1 MITSKKG
8 REMLKTISP
17 IYEQNQTMLAIFQA
31 IGLESEMTEEL
42 VDDILLQWFPQT
54 ATWGIVYW
62 EDALNIPINESMGLE
77 ERRARIL
84 TKMQTR
90 WPITKSRME
99 AIINNFI
106 ASKNGYIDEIF
117 SEYMFKI
124 NIPLTDGKI
133 YYRELIETV
142 NEVKPA
148 HLAFTVEGIAGNNKI
163 AIKQMWAHN
172 FIKYL
177 ICGTFYP
184 KDDEYWIGRSFNRK
198 AKVESTVYDFEVDYL
213 ICGTF
218 SIGDDGMTGRSANR
232 KATIGSGIYDF
243 DVNYPICG
251 TFSARE
257 VD

>member
-8 REMLKTISP
+8 KEMLKTISP

-62 EDALNIPINESMGLE
+62 EDALNIPINESMDLE

-106 ASKNGYIDEIF
+106 TSKNGYIDEIF

-133 YYRELIETV
+133 YYKELIETI

-148 HLAFTVEGIAGNNKI
+148 HLAFTVEGIAGNDKI

-184 KDDEYWIGRSFNRK
+184 KDDEYWIGSSFNRK
-198 AKVESTVYDFEVDYL
+198 AGVESTAYDFEVDYL

-218 SIGDDGMTGRSANR
+218 T
-232 KATIGSGIYDF
+232 T
-243 DVNYPICG
+243 
-251 TFSARE
+251 RE

>member
-8 REMLKTISP
+8 KEMLKTISP

-62 EDALNIPINESMGLE
+62 EDALNIPINESMDLE

-184 KDDEYWIGRSFNRK
+184 KDDEYWIGRSFNRRVG
-198 AKVESTVYDFEVDYL
+198 VESTVYDFEVDYL

-218 SIGDDGMTGRSANR
+218 SVGDDGMTGRSANR